1 MSYTNLEN
9 KIKEFYLVTN
19 EFCKLLENTA
29 TFTKLDFLSST
40 QKLLNLLYLKASLIE
55 KPKVIEEGEAEK
67 FVQESDWVFIKDLVS
82 SKLALSDKYIDL
94 TMPENYD
101 PENIEAITLSECF
114 ADIYQDIRDFSTNY
128 EIGNSTGILVS
139 LFECLENFEK
149 FWGIRVLATLVSI
162 HNLIYGGEVI
172 NDELIEDNK
181 KVEHKKEET
190 DTNNWI
196 INQRFRN

>member
-29 TFTKLDFLSST
+29 SFTKLDFLSST

-101 PENIEAITLSECF
+101 PENIEAITISECF

-149 FWGIRVLATLVSI
+149 FWGIRALAALVAI

-172 NDELIEDNK
+172 DDELIEDNNQ
-181 KVEHKKEET
+181 VEHRKEET

-196 INQRFRN
+196 NQRFEN